1 MISDETLY
9 NLANNLG
16 ILAVVAIMA
25 YHWIETNSKGR
36 AQPVIGAG
44 KTAVTLK

>member
-1 MISDETLY
+1 MISDDTLY

-16 ILAVVAIMA
+16 ILAVVAILA
-25 YHWIETNSKGR
+25 YHWVETNAKGKTEP
-36 AQPVIGAG
+36 AVGTG

>member
-1 MISDETLY
+1 MISDDTLY

-16 ILAVVAIMA
+16 ILAVVAILA
-25 YHWIETNSKGR
+25 YHWVETNSKGR
-36 AQPVIGAG
+36 TEPVVGAG